1 MPAAEATPA
10 SCRKTGHYACMQ
22 CTAVHSTQDRSLLR
36 RTQSRKKARQS
47 QKPGTGNRARRLT
60 TVRQLCLCT
69 DFCWN
74 WSLLT
79 YHTLPTGQPLAGIPL
94 GRKTRASLPCCYC
107 HRMPKSESSTQ
118 LRSPCHNSRAG
129 KAKVVLASGAGLC
142 WPGCRN
148 LADGTQW

>member
-10 SCRKTGHYACMQ
+10 SCRKTGHYACSAHQ
-22 CTAVHSTQDRSLLR
+22 CTALKTEVCSGGLSR
-36 RTQSRKKARQS
+36 RKARQS
-47 QKPGTGNRARRLT
+47 WKPGTGSMTRRL

-79 YHTLPTGQPLAGIPL
+79 HHTLPTGQPLAGIPL
-94 GRKTRASLPCCYC
+94 GRKPRASLPCCYC

-129 KAKVVLASGAGLC
+129 KAKVVLASG
-142 WPGCRN
+142 PPFRRN